1 MSIRHTFLGVCVLG
15 LLTVITS
22 GLLLYQENQRSRHIA
37 NLQLAHEELFRLN
50 DHVETLVRSR
60 QRSAATLSYAASIE
74 NYLLNPSRQATAAMN
89 ERLRKLRET
98 LAVSAIYVL
107 DETGVTLASS
117 NYYEPLSFIGHNFR
131 SRAYFKQA
139 MLGLPGQEIGNGRVS
154 GRFGAYYSYPII
166 KDSVVSQGSSRFL
179 GALVIK
185 DSFKL
190 PLLGSAQNE
199 RAALEDNSLSV
210 VNMVGPEGRVVA
222 SNRDGWVGK
231 ALAMDSLTGK
241 DYQPCEFEGA
251 SYLAVSVA
259 LADFPG
265 WHLLRLQPMRHWLAD
280 ALSPLMTRT
289 GALYLLLLSAVTL
302 GMIGLYR
309 RAAVSVRKRELAHKR
324 LRRSHERYREL
335 SCRDALTGLYNR
347 RAYQNDLVR
356 EIQRAQRYGHS
367 LSVALLDIDFFKKI
381 NDLYGHE
388 TGDRVL
394 RHLAKLIRS
403 TIREADVAY
412 RFGGEEFIII
422 LPETDV
428 IAAETVIKRLQA
440 ALLDI
445 EANADEDIGFP
456 VTFSCGIA
464 AYQQKDTA
472 RELFERADALL
483 YVVKAN
489 GRNGVRVQDW

>member
-15 LLTVITS
+15 LLTVVTS

-50 DHVETLVRSR
+50 DYVETLVRSR

-74 NYLLNPSRQATAAMN
+74 NYLLSPSQQATAEIN

-107 DETGVTLASS
+107 DGAGVALASS
-117 NYYEPLSFIGHNFR
+117 NYNEPLGFVGHNFQ
-131 SRAYFKQA
+131 SRTYFKQA

-166 KDSVVSQGSSRFL
+166 EGSVAGQEASRFL

-190 PLLGSAQNE
+190 PLLGSALNE
-199 RAALEDNSLSV
+199 RAALEDNSLAV
-210 VNMVGPEGRVVA
+210 VNMVGPGGHVVA

-231 ALAMDSLTGK
+231 VLAVDSLIGK
-241 DYQPCEFEGA
+241 DHRPCVFEGA

-265 WHLLRLQPMRHWLAD
+265 WHLLRLQPTRRWLID
-280 ALSPLMTRT
+280 GFSSLMTRT
-289 GALYLLLLSAVTL
+289 GILYVLLLCAVTL

-347 RAYQNDLVR
+347 RAYQNDLAR
-356 EIQRAQRYGHS
+356 EMQRAQRYRHP

-381 NDLYGHE
+381 NDLHGHE

-394 RHLAKLIRS
+394 RQLARLILG

-412 RFGGEEFIII
+412 RFGGEEFVVI

-428 IAAETVIKRLQA
+428 NAAEKVIKRLQV

-445 EANADEDIGFP
+445 EANADEGIGFP

-464 AYQQKDTA
+464 AYQQDNTS

-483 YVVKAN
+483 YAVKAN
-489 GRNGVRVQDW
+489 GRNGVRVQD